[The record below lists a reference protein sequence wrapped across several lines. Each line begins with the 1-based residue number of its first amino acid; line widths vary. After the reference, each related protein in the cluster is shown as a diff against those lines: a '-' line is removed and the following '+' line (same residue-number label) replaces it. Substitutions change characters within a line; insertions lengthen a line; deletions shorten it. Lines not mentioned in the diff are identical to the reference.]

1 MNLTVKVWLL
11 DVALVTV
18 YLYLIG
24 FISMVGFIL
33 FKVVVDNV
41 LEELIWM
48 FCGYF
53 GILNSAVVSMLIVSI
68 SHSWLRYKDKSRKW

>member
-1 MNLTVKVWLL
+1 MNLTVKIWLL
-11 DVALVTV
+11 DIALVTI

-33 FKVVVDNV
+33 LKVVVDNV
-41 LEELIWM
+41 LEKLIWM

-53 GILNSAVVSMLIVSI
+53 GILNSAAVSVLIVSI
-68 SHSWLRYKDKSRKW
+68 SHSWLRYKNKSRK